1 MCISSAGGIKRIGMV
16 LGDKRKDKRDE
27 HQRRHGDFAGRRA
40 GERDRSALYQPQHMP
55 SNKDKLPPAGERANS
70 NSQGVT
76 RIGQRCQQPY
86 ISSEAPSK
94 G

>member
-1 MCISSAGGIKRIGMV
+1 MV

-27 HQRRHGDFAGRRA
+27 YQRRHGDFAGRRA
-40 GERDRSALYQPQHMP
+40 GERDQFRFVPAAAHAQH
-55 SNKDKLPPAGERANS
+55 KDKLPGQQGKANS